1 MEIEVFDIITAVNRL
16 KDKVIELSCKIDSL
30 TKSPVQQLTAQYAD
44 EAAACKILHIRPRAL
59 AKMRADG
66 SIPFIKV
73 RRKILYLAS
82 DLQEFL
88 ERNCKR

>member
-1 MEIEVFDIITAVNRL
+1 MDIELFDVITAVNRL

-59 AKMRADG
+59 AKMRAEKE
-66 SIPFIKV
+66 IPFIKV

-82 DLQEFL
+82 DLQDYL
-88 ERNCKR
+88 QKSCKR